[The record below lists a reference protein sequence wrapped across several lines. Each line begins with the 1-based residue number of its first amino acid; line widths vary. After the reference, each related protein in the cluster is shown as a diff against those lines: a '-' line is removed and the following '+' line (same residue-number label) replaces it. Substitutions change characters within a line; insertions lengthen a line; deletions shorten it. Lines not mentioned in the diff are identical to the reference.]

1 MIISDYF
8 KEVEQKIV
16 ETKIIAEKKID
27 YKEFS
32 SDEGMI
38 RGKLLFINGYVLE
51 FMEYVCIGKE
61 RPKYRF
67 NLMDKNGRIIFRY
80 DNAPHHNHPNIST
93 FPHHKHLPGEIEESK
108 EKEFIEVLKEIETL
122 ALKI

>member
-8 KEVEQKIV
+8 KEVEQRIV

-51 FMEYVCIGKE
+51 FVEYVCIGKE

-67 NLMDKNGRIIFRY
+67 NLMDKNGKIIFRY
-80 DNAPHHNHPNIST
+80 DNAPHHDIST
-93 FPHHKHLPGEIEESK
+93 FPHHKHLPGGIEGSK
-108 EKEFIEVLKEIETL
+108 EKGFIEVLKEIEAL